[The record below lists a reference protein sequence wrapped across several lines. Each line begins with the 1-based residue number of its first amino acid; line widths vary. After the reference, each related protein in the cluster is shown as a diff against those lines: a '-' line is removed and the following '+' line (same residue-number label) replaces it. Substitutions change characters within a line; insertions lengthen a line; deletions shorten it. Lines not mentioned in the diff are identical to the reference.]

1 MIRPVL
7 VAEKS
12 PAVAKVHLKSAQL
25 IGMSCEPICVTG
37 WPVEAMIHLTGR
49 WDKSENSSS
58 PVTQSLFMSRSGP
71 WRLTMKDYNIFQYEC
86 HIYILYI
93 QTDRQPGRQAD
104 RQTDIHTFQF
114 HTAQA
119 ALQTTAAALG
129 IHIFGSGP
137 LGPVGVEDA
146 PTMSGPVRGFPMAL
160 KLCSTAMTII
170 YNDHYSAAP
179 TMTSHSIWSTWP
191 SLTRSDKVERLPEV
205 PQRISPVVVRRS
217 SFSAKRG
224 RSLRVT
230 WLWLLHL
237 AVDWV
242 MESSD
247 RSGMNWCFLQKRA
260 ICPSWLAKTIWLTGL
275 KEGGDGSHV

>member
-71 WRLTMKDYNIFQYEC
+71 WRLTMKDSNIFQYEC
-86 HIYILYI
+86 HIYIYYTYR
-93 QTDRQPGRQAD
+93 QTDSQAGRQAD
-104 RQTDIHTFQF
+104 RHTYVPIPYGPGCLAN
-114 HTAQA
+114 HGCRI
-119 ALQTTAAALG
+119 G

-230 WLWLLHL
+230 WLAFASCSWLGDGIVGSFRDELMFFAKKEPSVHHGWPRRYGSR
-237 AVDWV
+237 DW
-242 MESSD
+242 
-247 RSGMNWCFLQKRA
+247 KRA
-260 ICPSWLAKTIWLTGL
+260 EMAHMYI
-275 KEGGDGSHV
+275 